1 MSYKNSISGQSF
13 IQAHKAIAKDVGL
26 VAAAVLGEMGFEESK
41 YDSEEFFHSQEEFV
55 NTLCISM
62 RQFKDAVDVLKSKGY
77 ITVTRKG
84 VPCKNYY
91 KINEEPIRIALE
103 NYNPSQHTVSS
114 PVSTQ
119 CANKPERSVPAINNN
134 INNNKTKNISSDEDI
149 DSNESIKEQETD
161 STELNKDVGMNSLM
175 NNIGMTRASDM
186 NNEFLTSWME
196 DEPKDISDR
205 KDMSKSNKSPKGEE
219 RKSSAGKKERKAPNT
234 PASRLYGFYRS
245 LVERL
250 VASGRIAPMQFAEG
264 FKAVNA
270 EYGKLKKTLLA
281 RMTEEDA
288 AEYLEYVSHDDWILD
303 NRGFPLDYILSE
315 RTIVNK
321 YNRMMQERKKRQE
334 EYIPPAVK
342 ISRAICSKCGNE
354 LFFDGTCSFCE
365 LENYKK

>member
-1 MSYKNSISGQSF
+1 MGKSTITYIHVEPWMMKSAKLKGNDLIIFALINSFSQGNGGVCTLSYIGF
-13 IQAHKAIAKDVGL
+13 AD
-26 VAAAVLGEMGFEESK
+26 VLGTSESRVRAAFK
-41 YDSEEFFHSQEEFV
+41 KLEGLNYIKNTKLPGVHHSYISLISE
-55 NTLCISM
+55 
-62 RQFKDAVDVLKSKGY
+62 KSF
-77 ITVTRKG
+77 
-84 VPCKNYY
+84 P
-91 KINEEPIRIALE
+91 EEPLESVEKTARIGRDFAKKPLE
-103 NYNPSQHTVSS
+103 SVDNTNIYNT
-114 PVSTQ
+114 
-119 CANKPERSVPAINNN
+119 N
-134 INNNKTKNISSDEDI
+134 IYTNPSSDEDI
-149 DSNESIKEQETD
+149 DSDESIKEQETD

-303 NRGFPLDYILSE
+303 NIGFPLDYILSE